1 VPDEPALDL
10 RELDLSARRTVH
22 VVGVGGAGMSAIAL
36 LLARMGHRVS
46 GTDLRDSPVLARLA
60 AAGVAVEA
68 SQRAANVPADAD
80 AVVYSTA
87 VPADN
92 VELAEARR
100 RGIPVLHRSLA
111 LRALTRLRSS
121 VAVAGSHGKTTTSSM
136 LALVLRAAGLR
147 PSFVIGGEVN
157 EVGANAAFDAGDWLV
172 VEADESD
179 GTFLA
184 LEPAAAIVTS
194 VEPDHLDH
202 YGGFAALVEAF
213 ERFLAG
219 VPGPRVVGVDDA
231 TAAGIATR
239 VGGATTYGFASGA
252 TIRIVDY
259 VGHRAGARFGLERDG
274 APLGVVELPVPGRHN
289 AANATGAIALAGELG
304 VRFDVAAAALR
315 GFGGVARRFQHR
327 GEVDGVS
334 LVDDYAHL
342 PAEVAAA
349 IAAAREGGWAHVVV
363 VFQPHRYTRTAALWR
378 DFADA
383 FTGADAVVV
392 TDVYAAGEAPVAGV
406 SGELVARAVAER
418 HPGLALTYRPR
429 RVDLLDVPR
438 ELAGPGDVVLTL
450 GAGDLTT
457 LPDEWLA
464 RRVGG
469 A

>member
-1 VPDEPALDL
+1 VADEQVLDL
-10 RELDLSARRTVH
+10 SELDLSQPRTLH

-46 GTDLRDSPVLARLA
+46 GSDLKDGPVLARLA
-60 AAGVAVEA
+60 AAGVTVEV
-68 SQRAANVPADAD
+68 SQRAANVPPDVD
-80 AVVYSTA
+80 AVIYSTA
-87 VPADN
+87 VPDDN
-92 VELAEARR
+92 VELVEARR
-100 RGIPVLHRSLA
+100 RGTPVLHRSRA

-136 LALVLRAAGLR
+136 LALVLRAAGLH

-157 EVGANAAFDAGDWLV
+157 EVGANAAYDTGDWLV

-184 LEPAAAIVTS
+184 LDPVAAIVTS

-202 YGGFAALVEAF
+202 YGGFTGLVDAF

-219 VPGPRVVGVDDA
+219 VPGPRVLGVDDP
-231 TAAGIATR
+231 AAADIAAR
-239 VGGATTYGFASGA
+239 LDRATTYGFSPDAA
-252 TIRIVDY
+252 VRVVDY
-259 VGHRAGARFGLERDG
+259 TGRRSGARFGLEHDG
-274 APLGVVELPVPGRHN
+274 VALGVVELPVPGRHN
-289 AANATGAIALAGELG
+289 AANAAAAVTLAAELG
-304 VRFDVAAAALR
+304 VPFEVAAGALR

-327 GEVDGVS
+327 GEVDGVT

-342 PAEVAAA
+342 PTEVAAA
-349 IAAAREGGWAHVVV
+349 IGAARDGGWRRVVV

-383 FTGADAVVV
+383 FEGADAVVV
-392 TDVYAAGEAPVAGV
+392 TDVYAAGEAPIAGV
-406 SGELVARAVAER
+406 SGALVARAVLDA
-418 HPGLALTYRPR
+418 HPGFPLTYRPR
-429 RVDLLDVPR
+429 RDELLDVPR
-438 ELAGPGDVVLTL
+438 AVAGPGDVVLTL

-464 RRVGG
+464 RRGAGG
-469 A
+469 